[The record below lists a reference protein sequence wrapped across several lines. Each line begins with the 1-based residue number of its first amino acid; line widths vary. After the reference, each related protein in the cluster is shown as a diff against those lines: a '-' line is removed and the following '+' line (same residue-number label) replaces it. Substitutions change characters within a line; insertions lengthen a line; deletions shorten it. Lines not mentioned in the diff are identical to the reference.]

1 MQVFHKGIEWS
12 KKDGILDMII
22 VLISVIVVAILVYLG
37 IVAYQR
43 YLLKQVDELL
53 NRKADISESPIRQKL
68 MEVSSMNLT
77 GSSAVGLDNIRNDY
91 QEIIDHR
98 LPEVEDIAN
107 HSRQNINDMK
117 IFEARKD
124 ITTVSETLDAIEEET
139 KRLNDQLDNIQRIDQ
154 EQRDAVK
161 VLRMKYQEI
170 GKQLLDQNLSLG
182 PSIDLLEEKLSR
194 LNDDFD
200 TFNQTVD
207 AGDHE
212 KAEGQL
218 KKLKASTSEIE
229 AEIKAIPSLYD
240 ELTNLFPSQIE
251 EVRDGYDQLINHNYA
266 FENDTVKDEIKAIKA
281 KINDNLETLSNLR
294 LDAVRAN
301 NKAIEIRIDELYDIL
316 QTEIDARKSV
326 EHNFSVITRFLDHA
340 EKQNKVLL
348 SEIARLDQSYV
359 LNDDQLNL
367 GQVLEGQLNDIRNEH
382 DRDTERITNQP
393 VVYSEIVERLK
404 EENEQLTEI
413 EDRQAALNSE
423 LQEMVDSEKDARTRL
438 QQYDNEI
445 HNIKRHVE
453 TLNLPGIPEG
463 YMDYFFVVSDEIEK
477 VGSDMNQVRINM
489 GMINRELDM
498 VSTDIQTLI
507 KKTSDLTDDAAI
519 SEAAIQYANR
529 YRHTDEEVAAASQ
542 QAQKL
547 FDKDHR
553 YNESLSV
560 ISKAL
565 DKVEPGAIENIT
577 ENYYQQKKTEY

>member
-1 MQVFHKGIEWS
+1 
-12 KKDGILDMII
+12 MII

-266 FENDTVKDEIKAIKA
+266 FENDTVKDEIKSIKA

-326 EHNFSVITRFLDHA
+326 EHNFNVITRFLDHA

>member
-1 MQVFHKGIEWS
+1 
-12 KKDGILDMII
+12 
-22 VLISVIVVAILVYLG
+22 LISVIVVAILVYLG

-326 EHNFSVITRFLDHA
+326 EHNFNVITRFLDHA

>member
-1 MQVFHKGIEWS
+1 
-12 KKDGILDMII
+12 MII

-124 ITTVSETLDAIEEET
+124 ISTVSETLDAIEEET

-218 KKLKASTSEIE
+218 KKLKASTTEIE
-229 AEIKAIPSLYD
+229 AEIKAIPALYD

-281 KINDNLETLSNLR
+281 KINDNLETLGNLR

-326 EHNFSVITRFLDHA
+326 EHNFNVITRFLDHA

-359 LNDDQLNL
+359 LSDDQLNL

>member
-1 MQVFHKGIEWS
+1 
-12 KKDGILDMII
+12 MII

-326 EHNFSVITRFLDHA
+326 EHNFNVITRFLDHA

-560 ISKAL
+560 ISKSL

>member
-1 MQVFHKGIEWS
+1 
-12 KKDGILDMII
+12 MII

-98 LPEVEDIAN
+98 LPEVEDVAN

-326 EHNFSVITRFLDHA
+326 EHNFNVITRFLDHA

>member
-1 MQVFHKGIEWS
+1 
-12 KKDGILDMII
+12 MII

-170 GKQLLDQNLSLG
+170 GKQLLDQNISLG

-326 EHNFSVITRFLDHA
+326 EHNFNVITRFLDHA

>member
-1 MQVFHKGIEWS
+1 
-12 KKDGILDMII
+12 MII

-124 ITTVSETLDAIEEET
+124 ISTVSETLDAIEEET

-170 GKQLLDQNLSLG
+170 GKQLLEQNLSLG

-218 KKLKASTSEIE
+218 KKLKASTTEIE
-229 AEIKAIPSLYD
+229 AEIKAIPALYD

-281 KINDNLETLSNLR
+281 KINDNLETLGNLR

-301 NKAIEIRIDELYDIL
+301 NKAIEIRIDGLYDIL

-326 EHNFSVITRFLDHA
+326 EHNFNVITRFLDHA

-359 LNDDQLNL
+359 LSDDQLNL

-413 EDRQAALNSE
+413 EDRQAALNGE

>member
-1 MQVFHKGIEWS
+1 
-12 KKDGILDMII
+12 MII

-229 AEIKAIPSLYD
+229 TEIKAIPSLYD

-326 EHNFSVITRFLDHA
+326 EHNFNVITRFLDHA

>member
-1 MQVFHKGIEWS
+1 
-12 KKDGILDMII
+12 
-22 VLISVIVVAILVYLG
+22 VVAILVYLG

-326 EHNFSVITRFLDHA
+326 EHNFNVITRFLDHA

>member
-1 MQVFHKGIEWS
+1 
-12 KKDGILDMII
+12 MII

-194 LNDDFD
+194 LNEDFD

-326 EHNFSVITRFLDHA
+326 EHNFNVITRFLDHA

>member
-1 MQVFHKGIEWS
+1 
-12 KKDGILDMII
+12 MII

-326 EHNFSVITRFLDHA
+326 EHNFNVITRFLDHA

-529 YRHTDEEVAAASQ
+529 YRHTDKEVAAASQ

>member
-1 MQVFHKGIEWS
+1 
-12 KKDGILDMII
+12 MII

-326 EHNFSVITRFLDHA
+326 EHNFNVITRFLDHA

-367 GQVLEGQLNDIRNEH
+367 GQVLEGQLNDIRNER

>member
-1 MQVFHKGIEWS
+1 
-12 KKDGILDMII
+12 MII

-139 KRLNDQLDNIQRIDQ
+139 KRFNDQLDNIQRIDQ

-326 EHNFSVITRFLDHA
+326 EHNFNVITRFLDHA

>member
-1 MQVFHKGIEWS
+1 LATH
-12 KKDGILDMII
+12 
-22 VLISVIVVAILVYLG
+22 
-37 IVAYQR
+37 
-43 YLLKQVDELL
+43 
-53 NRKADISESPIRQKL
+53 
-68 MEVSSMNLT
+68 T
-77 GSSAVGLDNIRNDY
+77 
-91 QEIIDHR
+91 
-98 LPEVEDIAN
+98 
-107 HSRQNINDMK
+107 RQNKNDMK
-117 IFEARKD
+117 IFEAIKD
-124 ITTVSETLDAIEEET
+124 ITTISETLDAIEEET

-326 EHNFSVITRFLDHA
+326 EHNFNVITRFLDHA

-367 GQVLEGQLNDIRNEH
+367 GQVREDQVGDNQNEH

>member
-1 MQVFHKGIEWS
+1 
-12 KKDGILDMII
+12 MII

-266 FENDTVKDEIKAIKA
+266 FENDTVKDEIKAIKT

-326 EHNFSVITRFLDHA
+326 EHNFNVITRFLDHA

>member
-1 MQVFHKGIEWS
+1 
-12 KKDGILDMII
+12 MII
-22 VLISVIVVAILVYLG
+22 ILISVIVVAILVYLG

-326 EHNFSVITRFLDHA
+326 EHNFNVITRFLDHA

>member
-1 MQVFHKGIEWS
+1 
-12 KKDGILDMII
+12 MII

-77 GSSAVGLDNIRNDY
+77 GSSAAGLDNIRNDY

-326 EHNFSVITRFLDHA
+326 EHNFNVITRFLDHA

>member
-1 MQVFHKGIEWS
+1 
-12 KKDGILDMII
+12 MII

-124 ITTVSETLDAIEEET
+124 ISTVSETLDAIEEET

-218 KKLKASTSEIE
+218 KKLKASTTEIE
-229 AEIKAIPSLYD
+229 AEIKAIPALYD

-281 KINDNLETLSNLR
+281 KVNDNLETLGNLR

-326 EHNFSVITRFLDHA
+326 EHNFNVITRFLDHA

-359 LNDDQLNL
+359 LSDDQLNL

>member
-1 MQVFHKGIEWS
+1 
-12 KKDGILDMII
+12 MII

-194 LNDDFD
+194 LNDDFV

-326 EHNFSVITRFLDHA
+326 EHNFNVITRFLDHA

>member
-1 MQVFHKGIEWS
+1 
-12 KKDGILDMII
+12 MII
-22 VLISVIVVAILVYLG
+22 VLISVIMVAILVYLG

-326 EHNFSVITRFLDHA
+326 EHNFNVITRFLDHA

>member
-1 MQVFHKGIEWS
+1 
-12 KKDGILDMII
+12 MII

-326 EHNFSVITRFLDHA
+326 EHNFNVITRFLDHA

-423 LQEMVDSEKDARTRL
+423 LQEMVDSEKDARARL

>member
-1 MQVFHKGIEWS
+1 
-12 KKDGILDMII
+12 MII

-207 AGDHE
+207 TGDHE

-326 EHNFSVITRFLDHA
+326 EHNFNVITRFLDHA

>member
-1 MQVFHKGIEWS
+1 
-12 KKDGILDMII
+12 MII

-207 AGDHE
+207 AGGHE

-326 EHNFSVITRFLDHA
+326 EHNFNVITRFLDHA

>member
-1 MQVFHKGIEWS
+1 
-12 KKDGILDMII
+12 MII

-326 EHNFSVITRFLDHA
+326 EHNFNVITRFLDHA

>member
-1 MQVFHKGIEWS
+1 
-12 KKDGILDMII
+12 MII

-326 EHNFSVITRFLDHA
+326 EHNFNVITRFLDHA

-382 DRDTERITNQP
+382 DRDMERITNQP

>member
-1 MQVFHKGIEWS
+1 
-12 KKDGILDMII
+12 MII

-326 EHNFSVITRFLDHA
+326 EHNFNVITRFLDHA

-445 HNIKRHVE
+445 HNIRRHVE

>member
-1 MQVFHKGIEWS
+1 
-12 KKDGILDMII
+12 MII

-124 ITTVSETLDAIEEET
+124 ITTVSETLDAIEEEA

-326 EHNFSVITRFLDHA
+326 EHNFNVITRFLDHA

>member
-1 MQVFHKGIEWS
+1 
-12 KKDGILDMII
+12 MII

-326 EHNFSVITRFLDHA
+326 EHNFNVITRFLDHA

-453 TLNLPGIPEG
+453 MLNLPGIPEG

>member
-1 MQVFHKGIEWS
+1 
-12 KKDGILDMII
+12 MII

-251 EVRDGYDQLINHNYA
+251 EVRDGYDQLINHNYV

-326 EHNFSVITRFLDHA
+326 EHNFNVITRFLDHA

>member
-1 MQVFHKGIEWS
+1 
-12 KKDGILDMII
+12 MII

-124 ITTVSETLDAIEEET
+124 ISTVSETLDAIEEET

-170 GKQLLDQNLSLG
+170 GKQLLEQNLSLG

-218 KKLKASTSEIE
+218 KKLKASTTEIE
-229 AEIKAIPSLYD
+229 AEIKAIPALYD

-281 KINDNLETLSNLR
+281 KINDNLETLGNLR

-326 EHNFSVITRFLDHA
+326 EHNFNVITRFLDHA

-359 LNDDQLNL
+359 LSDDQLNL

-413 EDRQAALNSE
+413 EDRQAALNGE

>member
-1 MQVFHKGIEWS
+1 
-12 KKDGILDMII
+12 MII
-22 VLISVIVVAILVYLG
+22 VLISVIVVAILAYLG

-124 ITTVSETLDAIEEET
+124 ISTVSETLDAIEEET

-218 KKLKASTSEIE
+218 KKLKASTTEIE
-229 AEIKAIPSLYD
+229 AEIRAIPALYD

-281 KINDNLETLSNLR
+281 KINDNLETLGNLR

-326 EHNFSVITRFLDHA
+326 EHNFNVITRFLDHA

-359 LNDDQLNL
+359 LSDDQLNL

>member
-1 MQVFHKGIEWS
+1 
-12 KKDGILDMII
+12 MII

-124 ITTVSETLDAIEEET
+124 IMTVSETLDAIEEET

-326 EHNFSVITRFLDHA
+326 EHNFNVITRFLDHA

>member
-1 MQVFHKGIEWS
+1 MQYTYQKINQQNPS
-12 KKDGILDMII
+12 LNN
-22 VLISVIVVAILVYLG
+22 VI
-37 IVAYQR
+37 YQ
-43 YLLKQVDELL
+43 
-53 NRKADISESPIRQKL
+53 NPS
-68 MEVSSMNLT
+68 
-77 GSSAVGLDNIRNDY
+77 
-91 QEIIDHR
+91 
-98 LPEVEDIAN
+98 
-107 HSRQNINDMK
+107 
-117 IFEARKD
+117 
-124 ITTVSETLDAIEEET
+124 DA
-139 KRLNDQLDNIQRIDQ
+139 L
-154 EQRDAVK
+154 
-161 VLRMKYQEI
+161 
-170 GKQLLDQNLSLG
+170 KQLLDQNLSLG

-326 EHNFSVITRFLDHA
+326 EHNFNVITRFLDHA

-477 VGSDMNQVRINM
+477 VGSD
-489 GMINRELDM
+489 
-498 VSTDIQTLI
+498 
-507 KKTSDLTDDAAI
+507 
-519 SEAAIQYANR
+519 
-529 YRHTDEEVAAASQ
+529 
-542 QAQKL
+542 
-547 FDKDHR
+547 
-553 YNESLSV
+553 
-560 ISKAL
+560 
-565 DKVEPGAIENIT
+565 
-577 ENYYQQKKTEY
+577 

>member
-1 MQVFHKGIEWS
+1 
-12 KKDGILDMII
+12 MII

-266 FENDTVKDEIKAIKA
+266 FENDTVKDELKAIKA

-326 EHNFSVITRFLDHA
+326 EHNFNVITRFLDHA

-348 SEIARLDQSYV
+348 SEIVRLDQSYV